1 MCGVNE
7 RCKLAARYSLVLIIS
22 FVYKVEFVQ
31 FVLFKLTTL
40 LYTRYYVYLIM
51 IMGDLYWYIKCKK
64 DALSFKGSAVQH
76 FALEFAEFVQLFISI
91 NLFKSIDW
99 IFEKFEQVVLPHSSA
114 LEQLLDVFVQCTSAS
129 ITVQSNSPWI
139 ENYHELEYVPC
150 HSLSENDKFSL
161 NVTIFV

>member
-1 MCGVNE
+1 MNVIVISALIYLSMWHIKVCLCARFMRIHSTRSYFARIKRVCGVNE

-76 FALEFAEFVQLFISI
+76 FALEFVEFVQLFISI

-99 IFEKFEQVVLPHSSA
+99 IFEKFVQVVLPHSSA
-114 LEQLLDVFVQCTSAS
+114 LEQL
-129 ITVQSNSPWI
+129 
-139 ENYHELEYVPC
+139 
-150 HSLSENDKFSL
+150 
-161 NVTIFV
+161 